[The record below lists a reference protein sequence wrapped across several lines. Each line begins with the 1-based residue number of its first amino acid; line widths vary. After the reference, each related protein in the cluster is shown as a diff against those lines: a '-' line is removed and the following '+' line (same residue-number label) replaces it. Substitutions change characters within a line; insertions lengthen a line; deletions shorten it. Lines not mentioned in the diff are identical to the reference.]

1 MRPTDWHVKGYNRMK
16 TPLNK
21 QIAKLV
27 LSVLIVM
34 AMANSAYAQTAPSS
48 STVSADDVN
57 AIAHK
62 LYCPVCENIPLDT
75 CGTAACAD
83 WRNEIKLQLEAGMTP
98 DEVITDFV
106 RRFGDRVVG
115 IPQDPALNALTMV
128 TVVVVIGAAL
138 AGGVYFLLR
147 HRRPHQPEPAISAPA
162 EGAAPASNAYYDLL
176 RQDVEG

>member
-1 MRPTDWHVKGYNRMK
+1 MAR
-16 TPLNK
+16 LL
-21 QIAKLV
+21 KLV
-27 LSVLIVM
+27 LIAALCLT
-34 AMANSAYAQTAPSS
+34 AALALAQDTPTEVTA
-48 STVSADDVN
+48 DQVN
-57 AIAHK
+57 AVAEK

-128 TVVVVIGAAL
+128 TVVAVIGAAL

-147 HRRPHQPEPAISAPA
+147 NRRPHQPEPAISAPA

>member
-1 MRPTDWHVKGYNRMK
+1 MAR
-16 TPLNK
+16 LL
-21 QIAKLV
+21 KLV
-27 LSVLIVM
+27 LIAALCLT
-34 AMANSAYAQTAPSS
+34 ATLALAQDTPAEVTA
-48 STVSADDVN
+48 DQVN
-57 AIAHK
+57 AVAEK

-128 TVVVVIGAAL
+128 TVVAVIGAAL
-138 AGGVYFLLR
+138 LGGVYFLLR
-147 HRRPHQPEPAISAPA
+147 NRRPRQPEPAIPAPA

>member
-1 MRPTDWHVKGYNRMK
+1 MAR
-16 TPLNK
+16 LL
-21 QIAKLV
+21 KLV
-27 LSVLIVM
+27 LIAALCLTAVL
-34 AMANSAYAQTAPSS
+34 ALAQDTPTEVTA
-48 STVSADDVN
+48 DQVN
-57 AIAHK
+57 AVAEK

-138 AGGVYFLLR
+138 GGGVYFLLR

>member
-1 MRPTDWHVKGYNRMK
+1 MAR
-16 TPLNK
+16 LL
-21 QIAKLV
+21 KLV
-27 LSVLIVM
+27 LIAALCLTAVL
-34 AMANSAYAQTAPSS
+34 ALAQDTPTEVTA
-48 STVSADDVN
+48 DQVN
-57 AIAHK
+57 AVAEK

>member
-1 MRPTDWHVKGYNRMK
+1 MARLLK
-16 TPLNK
+16 LAL
-21 QIAKLV
+21 IAALCLTATLV
-27 LSVLIVM
+27 L
-34 AMANSAYAQTAPSS
+34 AQDTTSEVTA
-48 STVSADDVN
+48 DQVN
-57 AIAHK
+57 AVAEK

-83 WRNEIKLQLEAGMTP
+83 WRNEIKLQLESGMTP

-147 HRRPHQPEPAISAPA
+147 HRRPRQPELATPAPA
-162 EGAAPASNAYYDLL
+162 DGAAPASNAYYDLL